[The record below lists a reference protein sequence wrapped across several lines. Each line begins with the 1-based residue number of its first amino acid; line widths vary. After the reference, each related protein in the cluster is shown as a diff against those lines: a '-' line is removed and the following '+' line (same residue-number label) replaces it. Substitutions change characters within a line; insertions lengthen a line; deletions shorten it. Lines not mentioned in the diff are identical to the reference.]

1 MMSTLHHVSLV
12 RLHRVVVAFGG
23 LRALNEIDLEVASGE
38 RLAILG
44 PNGAGKTTLFNV
56 VAGDVPVTEG
66 TVEIKGLDC
75 TLYPSR
81 VRPRLD
87 VARTYQKTR
96 LFNGL
101 TVTEN
106 LVLAQTGRWGP
117 RLRPWRRRSDA
128 VFKERAREVAASVW
142 LGSVADSMVGDLSHG
157 QLRQL
162 EVAMAMVTNPSLLL
176 LDEPASGLSR
186 GERKRLVELLEG
198 LPADVTLVLIEH
210 DMEVALKV
218 AERVVVMSDGRI
230 VAEGSPE
237 DIRADPLVHEIYLGS
252 QEQSR
257 NREQQVAVD
266 GNQRGSS

>member
-1 MMSTLHHVSLV
+1 
-12 RLHRVVVAFGG
+12 
-23 LRALNEIDLEVASGE
+23 
-38 RLAILG
+38 
-44 PNGAGKTTLFNV
+44 
-56 VAGDVPVTEG
+56 
-66 TVEIKGLDC
+66 
-75 TLYPSR
+75 
-81 VRPRLD
+81 
-87 VARTYQKTR
+87 
-96 LFNGL
+96 
-101 TVTEN
+101 
-106 LVLAQTGRWGP
+106 
-117 RLRPWRRRSDA
+117 
-128 VFKERAREVAASVW
+128 
-142 LGSVADSMVGDLSHG
+142 MVGDLSHG

-186 GERKRLVELLEG
+186 GERERLVELLEG